1 MKISVCIPMYNESA
15 IIAETAKTLHE
26 YMEKNFGAGEYEVIF
41 SDDGSRDGCGDIV
54 RNLALPGIRVT
65 GYEVN
70 RGKGCAVR
78 TAFLEAEGDVVMFTD
93 ADLAYGTD
101 VIRRAYDE
109 LTKVEDADML
119 IGSRNMSKDG
129 YESYSLLRKIASKI
143 YIKVLCMAGGF
154 KLSDSQCGCKA
165 FKLHAVKKIFPRL
178 EVNGFAF
185 DFEAILWAT
194 KMKMKII
201 EMPVKVINMGDSK
214 VRIIRDTL
222 KMLKDLRKMRKRI
235 AKAEL

>member
-1 MKISVCIPMYNESA
+1 
-15 IIAETAKTLHE
+15 
-26 YMEKNFGAGEYEVIF
+26 MEKNFGAGEYEVIF

-235 AKAEL
+235 SKAEL

>member
-1 MKISVCIPMYNESA
+1 MYNESA

-26 YMEKNFGAGEYEVIF
+26 YMDKTFGAGEYEVIF

-54 RNLALPGIRVT
+54 RQLELPGIKVT

-70 RGKGCAVR
+70 QGKGCAVR
-78 TAFLEAEGDVVMFTD
+78 TAFLEAVGDVVMFTD
-93 ADLAYGTD
+93 ADLAYGTE
-101 VIRRAYDE
+101 VIGRAYDE

-129 YESYSLLRKIASKI
+129 YESYSLLRKIASKV
-143 YIKVLCMAGGF
+143 YIKVLCLAGGF

-235 AKAEL
+235 SKSEL